1 MKRETGEQISMELEE
16 AKKAFKELKKA
27 FKKLNDRISMIIQV
41 IVDNQAAQSGQ
52 DPRTEYEQGVNDGL
66 ELALEIITGEL
77 ERKAVTAIQ
86 LHKKEQQ

>member
-1 MKRETGEQISMELEE
+1 MKRGTGEQISMELEE
-16 AKKAFKELKKA
+16 AKKAVKE
-27 FKKLNDRISMIIQV
+27 LNDRISRIIQV

-52 DPRTEYEQGVNDGL
+52 DTRTEYEQGVYDGL